1 MIDRKKDML
10 KSRKKIDTK
19 LLQEIGESVLEKVGE
34 KEIVTVESNFQEF
47 DNIYMS
53 PFEKARILAF
63 RAYQIANEKPIYVD
77 PGKLTDPLAI
87 AKLEL
92 QQRKI
97 PITIQRKLPDGTFK
111 LIDVNTLLQ
120 TLK

>member
-1 MIDRKKDML
+1 ML
-10 KSRKKIDTK
+10 KSRKKVDMK
-19 LLQEIGESVLEKVGE
+19 LLQEIGESVLEKMPE
-34 KEIVTVESNFQEF
+34 KVVTVESNFQEF
-47 DNIYMS
+47 NNVYMS

-63 RAYQIANEKPIYVD
+63 RAYQIANEKPIFVD
-77 PGKLTDPLAI
+77 PGNLTDPLAI

-97 PITIQRKLPDGTFK
+97 PIVIQRKLPDGTYK
-111 LIDVNTLLQ
+111 LVDVNTLLQ